1 MKAIQKST
9 TNLASLRSMI
19 TGIKA
24 GTYAA
29 YQVEQVADA
38 KQVGREVE
46 AFIGKDL
53 KAVTVVLIKGT

>member
-1 MKAIQKST
+1 MKVIQKST

-19 TGIKA
+19 TGIRA

-53 KAVTVVLIKGT
+53 KAVTVVLIKGS

>member
-1 MKAIQKST
+1 MKVIQKST

-29 YQVEQVADA
+29 YRVEQVADA

-53 KAVTVVLIKGT
+53 KPVTVIMVKSG

>member
-1 MKAIQKST
+1 MKVIQKPT

-24 GTYAA
+24 GSYAA
-29 YQVEQVADA
+29 YQIEQAADA
-38 KQVGREVE
+38 RQVGREVE

>member
-1 MKAIQKST
+1 MKTLQKPT

-38 KQVGREVE
+38 RQLGREVE
-46 AFIGKDL
+46 AFIGKEL
-53 KAVTVVLIKGT
+53 KSVTVVLIKGS

>member
-1 MKAIQKST
+1 MKVIQKST
-9 TNLASLRSMI
+9 TNLIGLRSMI

-24 GTYAA
+24 GSYAA

-38 KQVGREVE
+38 RQLGREVE

-53 KAVTVVLIKGT
+53 KPVTVVLIKGR